1 MSISRQLTQT
11 NLFKRKQEGEDV
23 RWDTGLFVGRP
34 FRLTYSRA
42 EILVADA
49 WKQKAKGIPQGCFLL
64 AYYDNE
70 LNDQKNAE
78 AILLR
83 VTQPTRLPTDQ
94 EVISSMV
101 EYYKDDIHTGTNQ
114 RSQLDTFTRYEF
126 SFSGLECS
134 VLGSFY
140 IDEQDKMRFGADLE
154 NFYSAHN
161 YSVIKPSPDILKAI
175 VNYRENG
182 APGGSGDIKIGKIRY
197 SSSRRF
203 QQTEVDVPVYVQA
216 PDFAGK
222 RTALFGMTRTGKSNT
237 VKKIIQSCVEMSDN
251 APLQLGQ
258 DTESPEEVLKPLTEN
273 NNPKYPIGQI
283 IFDIN
288 GEYANPNLQDQG
300 TAIFDLYKEKT
311 IRYSTVPKKDF
322 REMKV
327 NFYGDIQTG
336 FELIRAYPGIATDNT
351 RFASNFKSVQLDPP
365 ENYETDKF
373 SSEAQRYERRVAAY
387 FCCLYR
393 AGFQPPNNWRVRF
406 STNKEVRDAVN
417 QISGVAVEPKEADKR
432 RGILDLSLEQASDWW
447 DNLWK
452 VYTPTLGKKQ
462 KKPSQS
468 SPSSND
474 DDDQGEQKE
483 WADDDLKALLVML
496 TRRREP
502 GESSLLCN
510 GYRILSRTKEQHTS
524 TVQDP
529 FEQDILKNLRE
540 GKIVIVDLSLGDPNI
555 QSLFSERICR
565 TVFNDAIFR
574 FTSTLPNNFI
584 QFYFEEAHN
593 LFPKKDDKDLS
604 QTYNRLAK
612 EGAKLNLGLIYA
624 TQEVSSI
631 SSNILKATQ
640 NWFISHLNNEDE
652 IKELRKYYDFSDFT
666 ESLIRFSQDTD
677 KGFVRMKTYSNA
689 FVIPVQIDRFP
700 PENLTTT

>member
-42 EILVADA
+42 EILIADA
-49 WKQKAKGIPQGCFLL
+49 WKQRAKGIPQGCFLL

-83 VTQPTRLPTDQ
+83 VIQPTRLPTDQ

-101 EYYKDDIHTGTNQ
+101 EYYKDDIRTGTNQ

-140 IDEQDKMRFGADLE
+140 IDEQGKTRFGADLE
-154 NFYSAHN
+154 NFYSSHN
-161 YSVIKPSPDILKAI
+161 YSVIKPSPDILKAV

-182 APGGSGDIKIGKIRY
+182 SPGGAGDIKIGKVRY

-203 QQTEVDVPVYVQA
+203 QQTEEGVPVYVQA

-237 VKKIIQSCVEMSDN
+237 VKKIIQACVEMSEKAELCLDKDSEN
-251 APLQLGQ
+251 L
-258 DTESPEEVLKPLTEN
+258 EEILKPFTEDN
-273 NNPKYPIGQI
+273 SPKYPIGQI

-300 TAIFDLYKEKT
+300 TAIFDLYKKQT
-311 IRYSTVPKKDF
+311 VRYSTVVKEDF
-322 REMKV
+322 QVMKV
-327 NFYGDIQTG
+327 NFYRELENG
-336 FELIRAYPGIATDNT
+336 FSLIKAYPPIADLAA
-351 RFASNFKSVQLDPP
+351 RPVQYVSNFVSVDLTKP
-365 ENYETDKF
+365 EDYDTNYSAKNRFDRKK
-373 SSEAQRYERRVAAY
+373 AVYL
-387 FCCLYR
+387 CCLHK
-393 AGFQPPNNWRVRF
+393 AGFKASSGKIF
-406 STNKEVRDAVN
+406 FTADKEVRNLVHPPEED
-417 QISGVAVEPKEADKR
+417 KEDSHIDPSK
-432 RGILDLSLEQASDWW
+432 GLTLEQCANWW
-447 DNLWK
+447 EEFWSTYDEDSTGFFAKYKN
-452 VYTPTLGKKQ
+452 KK
-462 KKPSQS
+462 
-468 SPSSND
+468 
-474 DDDQGEQKE
+474 GRE
-483 WADDDLKALLVML
+483 WADEDLKSLLVML
-496 TRRREP
+496 SRRRKSGGNAP
-502 GESSLLCN
+502 DCSGFQ
-510 GYRILSRTKEQHTS
+510 ILKPIIKQHTD
-524 TVQDP
+524 TVQKA
-529 FEQDILKNLRE
+529 FEEDILEQLRA
-540 GKIVIVDLSLGDPNI
+540 GKIVIVDLSLGEEEI
-555 QSLFSERICR
+555 QKMFAERITQR
-565 TVFNDAIFR
+565 IFQDAMFR
-574 FTSTLPNNFI
+574 FTETKPNNFI

-593 LFPKKDDKDLS
+593 LFPKKENSDLS
-604 QTYNRLAK
+604 QIYNRLAK

-631 SSNILKATQ
+631 SGNILKATQ

-652 IKELRKYYDFSDFT
+652 IRELRKYYDFNDFT

-677 KGFVRMKTYSNA
+677 KGFVRMKTYSNP

-700 PENLTTT
+700 PEKLTTT

>member
-1 MSISRQLTQT
+1 MSIIQQLTQI
-11 NLFKRKQEGEDV
+11 NLFKRNKT
-23 RWDTGLFVGRP
+23 TGNWETGIFVGRP
-34 FRLTYSRA
+34 FRLSYTRA

-70 LNDQKNAE
+70 FDKQNDIE
-78 AILLR
+78 AVLLR
-83 VTQPTRLPTDQ
+83 VIQPTKLPTDQ

-101 EYYKDDIHTGTNQ
+101 EYYKDDIKTGETSK
-114 RSQLDTFTRYEF
+114 SQLDTVTRYEF

-134 VLGSFY
+134 ILGSFY
-140 IDEQDKMRFGADLE
+140 VDENGKTRFGADLE

-161 YSVIKPSPDILKAI
+161 YSVIKPSADILKGI

-182 APGGSGDIKIGKIRY
+182 TPGGSGDVKIGKVRY

-203 QQTEVDVPVYVQA
+203 QQQEEEVIVYVQA

-237 VKKIIQSCVEMSDN
+237 VKKIIQSCVEMSNN
-251 APLQLGQ
+251 APLELDKSQE
-258 DTESPEEVLKPLTEN
+258 TPEEVLKPLTED

-300 TAIFDLYKEKT
+300 TAIFDLYQEQT
-311 IRYSTVPKKDF
+311 VRYSTVAKDGF

-327 NFYGDIQTG
+327 NFYEEIENG
-336 FELIRAYPGIATDNT
+336 FELIKSYPTIAEDTT
-351 RFASNFKSVQLDPP
+351 RFAMNFKSVDLTKP
-365 ENYETDKF
+365 EDYQINHSAK
-373 SSEAQRYERRVAAY
+373 ARYDRKVAVY
-387 FCCLYR
+387 LCCLYK
-393 AGFQPPNNWRVRF
+393 AGFRVTNNNLRVKFSANQDVRNDVDPNINPSSGLTLEEAANWWENLWDIYAEDPNNTF
-406 STNKEVRDAVN
+406 SNYR
-417 QISGVAVEPKEADKR
+417 
-432 RGILDLSLEQASDWW
+432 
-447 DNLWK
+447 
-452 VYTPTLGKKQ
+452 
-462 KKPSQS
+462 QS
-468 SPSSND
+468 N
-474 DDDQGEQKE
+474 GGKE
-483 WADDDLKALLVML
+483 WADEDLKALLVML
-496 TRRREP
+496 TRKTNSGR
-502 GESSLLCN
+502 SSLCA
-510 GYRILSRTKEQHTS
+510 GFRIFNPVREQHTS
-524 TVQDP
+524 AKQDP
-529 FEQDILKNLRE
+529 FDQDILNNLRK
-540 GKIVIVDLSLGDPNI
+540 GKIVIVDLSLGNSEI
-555 QSLFSERICR
+555 QAMFSERICHR
-565 TVFNDAIFR
+565 IFADAISR
-574 FTSTLPNNFI
+574 FTSTRPNNFI

-604 QTYNRLAK
+604 QIYNRLAK

-666 ESLIRFSQDTD
+666 EGLIRFSQDTD
-677 KGFVRMKTYSNA
+677 KGFVRMKTYSNP

-700 PENLTTT
+700 PEN